1 MYLDYPESARHAII
15 ELFYSAILLGRAHI
29 MTCDTDWRSVDRNL
43 AEAVV
48 SDCAIFI
55 VASCV

>member
-1 MYLDYPESARHAII
+1 MSSDAPDSAHHSVS
-15 ELFYSAILLGRAHI
+15 ELFYSAILLGRAQI

-43 AEAVV
+43 VEAVV